1 MPVVADF
8 APENFIIN
16 GDSSCGYLAHSEEG
30 WYEAIK
36 DLAFDENKRAEVSEN
51 AFERL
56 NYLYDKKKV
65 VKKFL
70 AELKEITLIYKK

>member
-1 MPVVADF
+1 MPVIADF

-36 DLAFDENKRAEVSEN
+36 DLAFNENKRTKVAEN
-51 AFERL
+51 AFQRF

-65 VKKFL
+65 VTNFL
-70 AELKEITLIYKK
+70 TELKKLEN